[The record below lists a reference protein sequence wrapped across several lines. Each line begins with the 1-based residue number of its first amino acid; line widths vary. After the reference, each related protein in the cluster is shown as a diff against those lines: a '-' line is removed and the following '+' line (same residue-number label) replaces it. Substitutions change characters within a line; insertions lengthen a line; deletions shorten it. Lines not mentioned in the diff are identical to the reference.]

1 MSDQNPNINKL
12 VNDPKLLNEVV
23 EEKSYVTEED
33 AKRDPNGIYLD
44 PNSSREQIVDLEK
57 LTVELVKFL
66 EYINTSK
73 MEELED
79 TDHDAFVKHLESQFD
94 EFSLHFYS
102 IFKLLTEKG
111 GRTKRD
117 ENIGK
122 LITLIETLKQVQ
134 CGNKDMN
141 STYESFKEELNEEFI
156 YSKYGGKKKFEEHMA
171 KENAKKKNKKNR
183 RK

>member
-1 MSDQNPNINKL
+1 MTDKSKMNQF
-12 VNDPKLLNEVV
+12 VNDPNLLKDVV

-33 AKRDPNGIYLD
+33 AKKDPNGIYYD
-44 PNSSREQIVDLEK
+44 PNSTREQIVDLEK
-57 LTVELVKFL
+57 LTIELVKFL
-66 EYINTSK
+66 EYINTPK

-79 TDHDAFVKHLESQFD
+79 TDYDSFVKHLESQFE
-94 EFSLHFYS
+94 EFSLHFFS

-111 GRTKRD
+111 GRSKRD
-117 ENIGK
+117 ENVGK

-134 CGNKDMN
+134 SGYKDMN

-171 KENAKKKNKKNR
+171 KQNTKKKNKKK